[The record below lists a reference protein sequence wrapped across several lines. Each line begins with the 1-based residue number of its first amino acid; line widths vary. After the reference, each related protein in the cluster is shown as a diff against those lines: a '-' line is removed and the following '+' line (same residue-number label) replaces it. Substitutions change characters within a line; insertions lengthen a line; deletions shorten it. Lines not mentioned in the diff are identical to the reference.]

1 MDMRNENIPVEAA
14 QDPGTS
20 GKRRIAIVAVV
31 AALALAGIVL
41 WWWGGRGYESTDDA
55 FIQADIVTIAPKISG
70 TVKAV
75 AVVENQAVKAG
86 DLLVELDPADYDVKV
101 QQARAGLAAAQA
113 DLALTR
119 ERAAAGIGQAEAGT
133 RSTIAESE
141 RAQADVERFRQLY
154 AKDEISKQQLDMA
167 EAQAR
172 SLKARADEAHSR
184 LRDAQ
189 SAPRQVAVKE
199 SIVATRQAELQQAE
213 LALSYTRITAP
224 RDGKVT
230 RKNVQPGGQVAPGM
244 ALLAIVG
251 DEPWVVANFK
261 ETQLARIRP
270 GAPATFEVDAYPGY
284 TFKGRVDSVQSGT
297 GAVFSLLPPENATGN
312 FVKVVQRVPVKL
324 VFDPK
329 PDEQHRLVPGMS
341 VEPTIDVTAE
351 PVASRM
357 ADAPR

>member
-1 MDMRNENIPVEAA
+1 MDMRNENIPLE
-14 QDPGTS
+14 TS
-20 GKRRIAIVAVV
+20 AETASARKRRFAIGGVLAIVAI
-31 AALALAGIVL
+31 AGAVL
-41 WWWGGRGYESTDDA
+41 WVWQGRGLESTEDA
-55 FIQADIVTIAPKISG
+55 FIQADIVTVGPKIAG
-70 TVKAV
+70 TVKSV

-86 DLLVELDPADYDVKV
+86 DILVELDPADYDVQV
-101 QQARAGLAAAQA
+101 RQARAALQAAQA

-119 ERAAAGIGQAEAGT
+119 DRSAAGVSQAEASV
-133 RSTIAESE
+133 RSAEAESE

-154 AKDEISKQQLDMA
+154 AKDEVSKQQLDMA

-172 SLKARADEAHSR
+172 SLKARADEARSR

-189 SAPRQVAVKE
+189 TAPRQVAVKE
-199 SIVATRQAELQQAE
+199 SIVATRQADLQQAE

-230 RKNVQPGGQVAPGM
+230 RKNVQPGAQVQPGL

-261 ETQLARIRP
+261 ETQVARIRP
-270 GAPATFEVDAYPGY
+270 GSPVKFKVDAYPGY
-284 TFKGRVDSVQSGT
+284 TFTGRVDSVQSGT
-297 GAVFSLLPPENATGN
+297 GSVFSLLPPENATGN

-341 VEPTIDVTAE
+341 VVPTIDVAAE
-351 PVASRM
+351 MPAAAAR
-357 ADAPR
+357 